1 MLKPFKILKSENEA
15 NVEGIDYTI
24 LINTDHITSM
34 KKINILQGGN
44 IIAGYWV
51 RLLNG
56 KKYKAT
62 RIPNE
67 LQTLFKNE
75 NEMALMNIN
84 GEDVASG
91 EALH

>member
-24 LINTDHITSM
+24 LINIDHITSM
-34 KKINILQGGN
+34 KKINILQSGN
-44 IIAGYWV
+44 IIAGFWI

-62 RIPNE
+62 RIPSD
-67 LQTLFKNE
+67 LHALFEDEK
-75 NEMALMNIN
+75 EMALMNIN
-84 GEDVASG
+84 GEEVASG
-91 EALH
+91 LALH

>member
-1 MLKPFKILKSENEA
+1 MLKPFRILKSENEA
-15 NVEGIDYTI
+15 NLEGIDYTI
-24 LINTDHITSM
+24 LINIDHITSM
-34 KKINILQGGN
+34 KKINILQSGN

-62 RIPNE
+62 RVPCDLHE
-67 LQTLFKNE
+67 LFQDEK
-75 NEMALMNIN
+75 EMAPMNLN

-91 EALH
+91 VSLH